1 MNWVVHKFGGTSLAD
16 AECFQRVADIVLTQP
31 GENRAVV
38 VSAVGG
44 ITNLLF
50 QLIDNAARREPND
63 DLVREL
69 HERYKIIVGNLL
81 PPKES
86 SAFLKQFEIDLSDI
100 SSVLKA
106 LALVKVASHRSR
118 DYRSQ
123 PRRQKTYTAV

>member
-86 SAFLKQFEIDLSDI
+86 SAFLKLSLI
-100 SSVLKA
+100 
-106 LALVKVASHRSR
+106 HI
-118 DYRSQ
+118 
-123 PRRQKTYTAV
+123 